1 MLGVWRSLQGH
12 VWTVGPHLYGRRTG
26 KASRGTPFSTTVSDP
41 VLGGVV
47 LRGRLFDRGHSG
59 SLLVVVHGLGGSSQ
73 SAYVGRAVAA
83 AEAAGVASAL
93 VDLRGADLS
102 GEDVYHAGLFSD
114 VAALVECPEL
124 ERYRNVY
131 LLGYSLGGHLALG
144 VAIEGLIGRLKSVA
158 AICSPLDL
166 KASAAAFDRLACW
179 PYRRHVLAGLK
190 ASYAAV
196 ARRRGSHLTVQD
208 LRAIRRIRD
217 WDSHVVVPRFGFG
230 GVDDYYER
238 VSVGKRL
245 AALRVPGL
253 YVAALA
259 DPMVPLHTVTAS
271 IEGSGPGL
279 EVRRVAAGGHV
290 GFPSSCDL
298 GVAARPGLEPQVVAW
313 LLKHA

>member
-1 MLGVWRSLQGH
+1 MRGVWHSLQGH
-12 VWTVGPHLYGRRTG
+12 VWTVGPHLYGRGFRKT
-26 KASRGTPFSTTVSDP
+26 SRGTPFSTTVSDP
-41 VLGGVV
+41 ELGAVV
-47 LRGRLFDRGHSG
+47 LRGRLFDREGSD

-73 SAYVGRAVAA
+73 SAYVARAVAA
-83 AEAAGVASAL
+83 AHAAGVACAL

-102 GEDVYHAGLFSD
+102 GEDVYHAGLFAD

-124 ERYRNVY
+124 RRYRNVH

-144 VAIEGLIGRLKSVA
+144 VALDGLIDRLKSVA
-158 AICSPLDL
+158 AICAPLDL

-196 ARRRGSHLTVQD
+196 ARRRGSHLTAQD

-217 WDSHVVVPRFGFG
+217 WDSHVVVPRFGFAG
-230 GVDDYYER
+230 ADDYYER
-238 VSVGKRL
+238 VSVGNRL
-245 AALRVPGL
+245 GGLRVPGL

-271 IEGSGPGL
+271 IEKCGRGL
-279 EVRRVAAGGHV
+279 EVRRLAAGGHV
-290 GFPSSCDL
+290 GFPPSCDL
-298 GVAARPGLEPQVVAW
+298 GMAAAPGLEPQVVAW
-313 LLKHA
+313 LLNHA